1 MNLQATNV
9 EGPSPT
15 ASANVPMS
23 LAWQRTDCVGTELV
37 FAPPGSSRGFE
48 GTAVIAKSP
57 AFTRQ
62 WQADLDDEGAVRA
75 LNVTCRGDGWSRTLR
90 LAQTADGWTARAQE
104 TGDLNRRLAAA
115 GRPEAA
121 LPGVTDPARLDPRGV
136 VRLADC
142 PIFVTWA
149 MRRLR
154 LTPQAGPV
162 TAPTIDVLAPSM
174 TVLPGTATYQLLSE
188 RRLRVT
194 ADGHT
199 IIYDLTAQR
208 VVAYRP
214 GRLRLAR

>member
-1 MNLQATNV
+1 MNPQTPRV
-9 EGPSPT
+9 EGPPP
-15 ASANVPMS
+15 AAQANVSTP

-37 FAPPGSSRGFE
+37 FAPPGSARGFE
-48 GTAVIAKSP
+48 GTAVIAKAP

-62 WQADLDDEGAVRA
+62 WQADLDDDDAVRA

-90 LAQTADGWTARAQE
+90 LTQTAAGWTARAQE
-104 TGDLNRRLAAA
+104 TGDLNRYLAAF

-121 LPGVTDPARLDPRGV
+121 LPGLDDPARLAPRGV

-154 LTPQAGPV
+154 LTPQTGPV

-174 TVLPGTATYQLLSE
+174 TVLPGTATYQLLSP

-199 IIYDLTAQR
+199 TTYDLTAER
-208 VVAYRP
+208 VVVYRP
-214 GRLRLAR
+214 GRLRLAP